1 MDDKLLNSIIRVAY
15 GEASFLEK
23 LKIRKL
29 AEGNSEIR
37 GLLEKHIQIANTSRN
52 LEAEAFPQELLK
64 NVKNITKVG
73 SPKEKS
79 LFFDIYSFIFMRPA
93 ISAAIF
99 SVIILSLISTLVF
112 KRPEIH
118 QQYSRQEIE
127 VADQQVKQS
136 LALIASVFKKTTTTV
151 EKDILTERVSKPIKE
166 SFNLVN
172 EYLEEDNNENI
183 N

>member
-1 MDDKLLNSIIRVAY
+1 MDDKILNSIIKVAY

-29 AEGNSEIR
+29 AKGNSEISS
-37 GLLEKHIQIANTSRN
+37 LLEKHIQIANASRN
-52 LEAEAFPQELLK
+52 LGTDAFPEEILK
-64 NVKNITKVG
+64 NVKNITRVS

-99 SVIILSLISTLVF
+99 SVIILSLISTFVF

-118 QQYSRQEIE
+118 QQYSKQEIE
-127 VADQQVKQS
+127 LADQQVKQS
-136 LALIASVFKKTTTTV
+136 LALLASVFKRTTTTV
-151 EKDILTERVSKPIKE
+151 EKDILNDRVSRPIKE